1 MRTFVFNNNLTN
13 ACIFYIIENMKKQ
26 NSQKIVGF
34 ATVAKNGKITV
45 RVGKTRQE
53 LNYLNTKVLRVK
65 YEYLGLGKV
74 TNVEFL

>member
-1 MRTFVFNNNLTN
+1 MLRDDIHML
-13 ACIFYIIENMKKQ
+13 ENMKKQ

-53 LNYLNTKVLRVK
+53 LNYLNTKTL
-65 YEYLGLGKV
+65 
-74 TNVEFL
+74 